1 MEVYVSRL
9 YEKLKFEIWKYNPQ
23 YDIDFIEKAFLYA
36 YKAHANTF
44 RKSRELYITH
54 PLHAAINLT
63 KIEADD
69 ISLVSAILHEIL
81 DNKNYKLKDICDE
94 FWEEV
99 ANIVDGVN
107 KLWDLYYT
115 VDMNK
120 KDIENLKKSLVLAG
134 NDIRVF
140 LVKIADR
147 YHNLETL
154 DFLPKQKR
162 YRIAKETQEI
172 YLPIVNFLSIWEF
185 LTQMHDLCFK
195 HTDETEYKKLEI
207 LFWKK
212 YGEHKNKIISA
223 HNHIIEEFNK
233 SWLIVVN
240 IEWRVKSLY
249 SIYKKIKIKNFDANE
264 IYDVLALRVITKTL
278 KDAYIALWIIH
289 KLYKVKSD
297 RFKDYISDP
306 KVNGYQSIHTTV
318 FDTDWEFLEF
328 QIQTQEMAKL
338 NKLWIAAHFLYK
350 WFWVEYKNFPEWM
363 KWFLEHQKNSL
374 DQKLFLEKLKD
385 EVIISEIKCFDV
397 NGKFIL
403 LPKNSVLIDYAFQ
416 ISVEEWNYFSWAF
429 INWVSTQNPF
439 SILKNEDIIKLEKSS
454 KIYTH
459 YKIENYFL
467 IKTQK
472 ARDGVK
478 MIFKKYSKNKLI
490 ELWKYMINSNLETY
504 SYRHFHANSIK
515 IRNTIIK
522 SFWLKNEN
530 QLYLFLA
537 IWSIDWDMVVK
548 KIISL
553 NDKKTFDKKVTLK
566 MDLKVKDFNTINY
579 TTKIFYNLNLEIKD
593 ISYKENKN
601 CIVLTFDIDSNS
613 TLIGLLSELKR
624 APNIAKITRIFPLRL
639 TIYYLIYFI
648 SISVISSIIFF
659 MNLFDFSKYEKT
671 MVLEWVLFI
680 TSFLMV
686 CIVFFIKYVVKTVL
700 PDILRYKRFW
710 LSLFWL
716 NTYVFFIIFWEAITL
731 WFNEY
736 FILYFFLCFFIY
748 IITFYEFLLYRKYK
762 N

>member
-1 MEVYVSRL
+1 MEAYVTRL
-9 YEKLKFEIWKYNPQ
+9 YEKLKSEIWKYNPQ
-23 YDIDFIEKAFLYA
+23 YDKDFIERAFLYA
-36 YKAHANTF
+36 YKAHARTF

-54 PLHAAINLT
+54 PLHTAINLT

-69 ISLVSAILHEIL
+69 ISLVSALLHEIL
-81 DNKNYKLKDICDE
+81 DNNNYKLKDICNE

-99 ANIVDGVN
+99 ANIVDGIN
-107 KLWDLYYT
+107 KLWNLYYT

-195 HTDETEYKKLEI
+195 YTAEDEYKKLDV

-212 YGEHKNKIISA
+212 YEEHKNKIISA

-240 IEWRVKSLY
+240 IEGRVKSLY
-249 SIYKKIKIKNFDANE
+249 SIYKKMKIKNFDANE

-306 KVNGYQSIHTTV
+306 KANGYQSIHTTV

-385 EVIISEIKCFDV
+385 EVIISEIKCFDI

-416 ISVEEWNYFSWAF
+416 ISAEEWNYFSWAF
-429 INWVSTQNPF
+429 INWVATQNPF
-439 SILKNEDIIKLEKSS
+439 YVLKNEDIIKLEKSS
-454 KIYTH
+454 KIYTQ

-467 IKTQK
+467 LKTQK
-472 ARDGVK
+472 AKDGVK
-478 MIFKKYSKNKLI
+478 MIFEKYSKNKLI
-490 ELWKYMINSNLETY
+490 DLWKYMINSNLETY

-515 IRNTIIK
+515 MRNTIIK

-537 IWSIDWDMVVK
+537 IWSVDSDMVVK
-548 KIISL
+548 RIISL

-566 MDLKVKDFNTINY
+566 MNLKLKDFNTINY

-601 CIVLTFDIDSNS
+601 CILLTFDIDSNS
-613 TLIGLLSELKR
+613 TLSELLSELKR

-659 MNLFDFSKYEKT
+659 MNLFDFTKYEKT
-671 MVLEWVLFI
+671 MVLQWVLFI
-680 TSFLMV
+680 TSILMV
-686 CIVFFIKYVVKTVL
+686 CIVFFIKYVVKTIL

-716 NTYVFFIIFWEAITL
+716 NTYVFFIIFWEATTL
-731 WFNEY
+731 WFSKY

-748 IITFYEFLLYRKYK
+748 IITFYEFLHYRKYK